1 MSLPKKLKNKIKL
14 SLLSRKAN
22 NWAVFL
28 NSGGQYIL
36 THSSMLFDSYS
47 HFHRQCHCHLHLYCD
62 DEHSLRDDEH
72 RHGNCQTH
80 YDWLVHRLIKTWGPS
95 RFTQLNWLY
104 SLWKNVMRLEFSFGI
119 LSPSVNP
126 RMTKHL
132 PFYMR
137 EWEVENTIRS

>member
-1 MSLPKKLKNKIKL
+1 M

-47 HFHRQCHCHLHLYCD
+47 HLYHQCHCHLHLYC
-62 DEHSLRDDEH
+62 DDEH

-80 YDWLVHRLIKTWGPS
+80 YDWLVHKLIKTWGPS
-95 RFTQLNWLY
+95 RFPQLNWLY
-104 SLWKNVMRLEFSFGI
+104 SLWKNVMSLEFLFGT

-132 PFYMR
+132 PFYEGMR
-137 EWEVENTIRS
+137 SGKHNKILVEDVNGWAWEWAV